1 MIILLHCLL
10 FSVFCTVSTC
20 IIMFGYTWCEP
31 VNSWTGEARPL
42 HILHRKPFT
51 AETLHTSSLL
61 HFWTRPSCKENFLR
75 QKAFAPEVFTT
86 NTSCTKFL
94 LHLALRDLLYIHQKP
109 STPAA
114 HLKHFTP
121 NNFLHRIFLHQ
132 EPFTADPFYTKQACK
147 NNPAQPKFS
156 TPFQLISFTPQ
167 DFCIHL
173 HQAILTP
180 KNP

>member
-1 MIILLHCLL
+1 MPCQLLIQRSQTPSHRIHFISSLIL
-10 FSVFCTVSTC
+10 FRTK
-20 IIMFGYTWCEP
+20 
-31 VNSWTGEARPL
+31 PL
-42 HILHRKPFT
+42 TPNTFATHILHRKPFT